1 MSTELLAGRQNRDGG
16 WAYARGASWTEP
28 TVYSVLALTAAG
40 DTDAAERG
48 VRWLAGLQRADGG
61 WPPRPG
67 IDESSAITALVALLP
82 PDMLGAERH
91 SRSIRWLTQVTGE
104 ETTLIHRVREYL
116 LGNPRSPDNEFPG
129 WPWLPG
135 TAAWVVPTS
144 LAILALNKEQA
155 RKPSPEL
162 AARIEEGRRFLLIRM
177 CKEGGWNH
185 GSVRALGYE
194 SLPYPETTGL
204 ALAALRGVRS
214 PKIDLAVK
222 TARRFLADCRSADAC
237 NWLRLGLLAHG
248 QLDAGYIRPT
258 EMTCRTLAET
268 SVDLLVTAAI
278 ERGDATFG

>member
-1 MSTELLAGRQNRDGG
+1 MSTELLAGRQNPDGG
-16 WAYARGASWTEP
+16 WPYVRGASWTEP
-28 TVYSVLALTAAG
+28 TVYAVLALTAAG
-40 DTDAAERG
+40 ETGAAERG
-48 VRWLAGLQRADGG
+48 VRWLTGLQRPDGG
-61 WPPRPG
+61 WPPQRG
-67 IDESSAITALVALLP
+67 IDESSAVTALVALLP
-82 PDMLGAERH
+82 PDMIGADRH
-91 SRSIRWLTQVTGE
+91 GRAIGWLTSVTGE
-104 ETTLIHRVREYL
+104 ETALVHRVREYL

-155 RKPSPEL
+155 RRPSPEL

-204 ALAALRGVRS
+204 ALAAMRGVRS
-214 PKIDLAVK
+214 PKIDLAVA
-222 TARRFLADCRSADAC
+222 TARRFLSECRSADAC

-248 QLDAGYIRPT
+248 QLDAGYTRP
-258 EMTCRTLAET
+258 ELKCRTLAET
-268 SVDLLVTAAI
+268 AMDVLVGAAI